1 MLIVLLICALMVL
14 LALWFVL
21 PPLLQSNEETPRDE
35 SRAANVLV
43 YQDQYRE
50 LEADLCNGL
59 ISEEQYQLDKN
70 ELERRLL
77 EDTAEKS
84 KASKTSS
91 KSANVRKLGYGVG
104 AAIPIA
110 AIAFYFVVGNPKA
123 LTGQG
128 ASAPTT
134 PPFAGQ
140 QGQMTP
146 HQIEA
151 NV

>member
-21 PPLLQSNEETPRDE
+21 PPLLQSNEEIPRDE

-43 YQDQYRE
+43 YQDQFQE
-50 LEADLCNGL
+50 LEADLRNGL
-59 ISEEQYQLDKN
+59 ISAEQYQLDKD

-84 KASKTSS
+84 KAAASSS
-91 KSANVRKLGYGVG
+91 KSVKAQKLGYGVG

-123 LTGQG
+123 LTGR
-128 ASAPTT
+128 AAPAPTT
-134 PPFAGQ
+134 PP
-140 QGQMTP
+140 
-146 HQIEA
+146 
-151 NV
+151 